1 MLVGFRIP
9 KPGIP
14 YFSSKIV
21 PDFGF
26 HKQNFPDSKIRLPFS
41 LGDRGMKQ
49 SHVIYYLNNSLFVG
63 CSQNRRL
70 KFSPP
75 VKDNYLQGHVFFN
88 ISFEAHI
95 SCEAECLHRKE
106 CVAINIGPT
115 IKGIKVC
122 ELCNSDHLQHP
133 NDLEPRRGW
142 TYRGT
147 QVG

>member
-1 MLVGFRIP
+1 MVKQLTILVG
-9 KPGIP
+9 
-14 YFSSKIV
+14 IV
-21 PDFGF
+21 F
-26 HKQNFPDSKIRLPFS
+26 
-41 LGDRGMKQ
+41 LGTCDQ
-49 SHVIYYLNNSLFVG
+49 I
-63 CSQNRRL
+63 RRL

-122 ELCNSDHLQHP
+122 ELCNSDHLQRP
-133 NDLEPRRGW
+133 NDLKQRHGW
-142 TYRGT
+142 TYRGA